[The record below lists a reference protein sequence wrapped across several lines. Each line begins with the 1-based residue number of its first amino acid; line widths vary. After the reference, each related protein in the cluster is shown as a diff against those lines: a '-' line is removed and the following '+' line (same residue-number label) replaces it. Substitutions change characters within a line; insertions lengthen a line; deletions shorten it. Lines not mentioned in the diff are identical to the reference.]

1 MAFSLRNLKIH
12 DQLLVLTLPPLFVL
26 LSSVGLFFYAYWLAT
41 RSSRTIVQTEES
53 VAHGEALLRNVTEM
67 DSAARGYLLL
77 KRPSLLRAYDTAAQS
92 ASREL
97 AILMGLAQNDRQ
109 EVRQVAAVQSAVSQL
124 EVDWANPALTEAKQ
138 GQIQDLNGILRA
150 GDARLAA
157 LRAQLLRL
165 LAENRAAG
173 TRAVIS
179 TDRVMSRA
187 LLLGVGMAILFGAAL
202 ILLTR
207 LVTRTI
213 SLPVRQLIEASER
226 VGRGDFQP
234 PLPPPVENEFGVLS
248 KSFSHMTSALRRER
262 EELSALKRFTEAVT
276 QCTSENEVY
285 DHVLHSLQ
293 QRFQP
298 RQVMIFKLKP
308 EEDFLEAVATLTPL
322 PAELRNWPVM
332 EGRYSCKA
340 VRMGRPFRVNDVTQE
355 PLCPGRFALPT
366 EGSYYCGPL
375 IAGGIIIGAIRLE
388 GAQGM
393 WTPERESL
401 LESYLS
407 AAATALSNLRLL
419 QTMREQANI
428 DPLTGLYNRRFLE
441 EYARKLMAMAR
452 RKESPLGFIM
462 MDLDHF
468 KSFNDIYGHEIG
480 DRILRQFSKTVTQT
494 MRETNLTA
502 RFGGE
507 EFVVLLPDT
516 GAKACQVVAERIRK
530 AVAHMTVPSGTEK
543 PLPQITVSLGIAVYP
558 DHGAELEEVLQ
569 ASDKALYESK
579 RAGRNRTT
587 IYVEEAEAA
596 G

>member
-1 MAFSLRNLKIH
+1 MAFSLRNLKIRE
-12 DQLLVLTLPPLFVL
+12 QLLVLTLPPLFVL

-41 RSSRTIVQTEES
+41 RSSRTIVQTEERA
-53 VAHGEALLRNVTEM
+53 AHTEALLRNVTEM
-67 DSAARGYLLL
+67 DADARGYLLL
-77 KRPSLLRAYDTAAQS
+77 KRPALLREYDAAARS
-92 ASREL
+92 AGRQLS
-97 AILMGLAQNDRQ
+97 ILLGLAQGNSF
-109 EVRQVAAVQSAVSQL
+109 ETLQVAAIQSKVSHL
-124 EVDWANPALTEAKQ
+124 EIEWANPALRQAKQ
-138 GQIQDLNGILRA
+138 GRSQDLAATLQA
-150 GDARLAA
+150 GDARITE
-157 LRAQLLRL
+157 LRAKMLRL
-165 LAENRAAG
+165 LAQNRAASSE
-173 TRAVIS
+173 AVVS
-179 TDRVMSRA
+179 TDRVMRRA
-187 LLLGVGMAILFGAAL
+187 LFLGVGMAILFGAAL

-207 LVTRTI
+207 LVTRMI
-213 SLPVRQLIEASER
+213 GHPLRQLIEASER

-248 KSFSHMTSALRRER
+248 RSFSHMTMALRRER

-298 RQVMIFKLKP
+298 QQAIIFKLKP
-308 EEDFLEAVATLTPL
+308 EEDFLEAVATLVPL
-322 PAELRNWPVM
+322 PAELRDWPVM
-332 EGRYSCKA
+332 EGRYGCKA
-340 VRMGRPFRVNDVTQE
+340 VRMGRPFRVNDVAQE

-388 GAQGM
+388 GAKGT
-393 WTPERESL
+393 WTSERESL

-480 DRILRQFSKTVTQT
+480 DRILRQFAKTVTQA

-516 GAKACQVVAERIRK
+516 GAKACLVVAERIRK
-530 AVAHMTVPSGTEK
+530 AIAHMTVASGTEK
-543 PLPQITVSLGIAVYP
+543 PLPQMTVSLGIAVYP
-558 DHGAELEEVLQ
+558 DHGTQLEEVLQ

-579 RAGRNRTT
+579 RAGRNRATV
-587 IYVEEAEAA
+587 YVEEAEAA

>member
-1 MAFSLRNLKIH
+1 MPFSLRKLKIRE
-12 DQLLVLTLPPLFVL
+12 QLLVLTLPPLFVL
-26 LSSVGLFFYAYWLAT
+26 LTSVGLFFYAYWLAT
-41 RSSRTIVQTEES
+41 RSSRTIVRTEES
-53 VAHGEALLRNVTEM
+53 VAHGETLLRNVTEM
-67 DSAARGYLLL
+67 DAATRGYLLL
-77 KRPSLLRAYDTAAQS
+77 KRPSLLRAYATAARS

-97 AILMGLAQNDRQ
+97 AILLGLAQGNTYESQ
-109 EVRQVAAVQSAVSQL
+109 QVAAVQSAVNQM
-124 EVDWANPALTEAKQ
+124 EADWANPALIEAEQ
-138 GQIQDLNGILRA
+138 GQLPDLAETLKA
-150 GDARLAA
+150 GNARVAA
-157 LRAQLLRL
+157 LRAQLLDL
-165 LAENRAAG
+165 LAQNRAASSD
-173 TRAVIS
+173 AVIQ

-202 ILLTR
+202 LLLTR
-207 LVTRTI
+207 LVTSTI
-213 SLPVRQLIEASER
+213 GLPVRQLIDASER

-248 KSFSHMTSALRRER
+248 KSFANMTAALRRER

-298 RQVMIFKLKP
+298 QQVIIFKLKP
-308 EEDFLEAVATLTPL
+308 EEDFLEAVATLVPL
-322 PAELRNWPVM
+322 PAELRDWPVM

-340 VRMGRPFRVNDVTQE
+340 VRMGRPFRVNDVTEE

-366 EGSYYCGPL
+366 AGSYYCGPL
-375 IAGGIIIGAIRLE
+375 IAGGIIIGAIRLQ
-388 GAQGM
+388 GAKGM

-407 AAATALSNLRLL
+407 AASTALSNLRLL

-428 DPLTGLYNRRFLE
+428 DSLTGLYNRRFLE

-480 DRILRQFSKTVTQT
+480 DHILRQFAKTVTQT

-516 GAKACQVVAERIRK
+516 GAKACVLVAERIRK
-530 AVAHMTVPSGTEK
+530 AVTHMAVPSGTEK

-558 DHGAELEEVLQ
+558 DHGTELEEVLQ

-579 RAGRNRTT
+579 RAGRNRTSV
-587 IYVEEAEAA
+587 YVEDAEAT